1 MEETNTQPKEEVPQQ
16 QQPEQ
21 QPSAPSGGGEVPPE
35 PKALYYVLSF
45 FISLAGIILGIIYMK
60 KDGEENKKF
69 GKICLI
75 LGIVPTLIG
84 CLCWGIMMMVFGLMS
99 GGGSY
104 STY

>member
-1 MEETNTQPKEEVPQQ
+1 MEETNTQPQQPQQ
-16 QQPEQ
+16 PA
-21 QPSAPSGGGEVPPE
+21 SSGGEMPPE

-45 FISLAGIILGIIYMK
+45 VVSIVGIVLGIIYLK

-75 LGIVPTLIG
+75 LGIVPSAIG
-84 CLCWGIMMMVFGLMS
+84 CLCWVIMMVFGFGSSIL
-99 GGGSY
+99 GGGMEY